1 MSKASEARRNAVYQ
15 RVLSDGKVRVGELA
29 RHLDVTT
36 ETIRKDLKVLEER
49 GVLTKK
55 HGSAIVRNAYYQLPF
70 DVKLQEHTVEKQ
82 LIARKALEFIEDDSI
97 VYLDPGSTCLQ
108 LAKILRLK
116 KNITVLTNSL
126 PIADIICDSGLDLI
140 MTGGKL
146 QKRGRALIGYY
157 ATNVIDS
164 IRIDIA
170 FLGCDGFLDMDGPM
184 TFSMEHAEVNRH
196 ILNHSKK
203 SILLCD
209 ASKFTKTSTYQ
220 YAKFSDYDVMITNE
234 ITQEQQ
240 EVVQDVKELI
250 MVKER

>member
-240 EVVQDVKELI
+240 EVVRDVKELI

>member
-220 YAKFSDYDVMITNE
+220 YANFSDYDVMITNE

-240 EVVQDVKELI
+240 EVVRDVKELI